1 MMRFRATLAY
11 DGRAYQGFQRQSVGI
26 PTVQATLERAIRQ
39 ITVSHDVTVIGA
51 GRTDSGVHATGQVI
65 AFDVRWDKSPD
76 VLLRGINAL
85 LPSDIALQDLDVVT
99 DDFHPRF
106 SARARR
112 YIYTI
117 IHAKQRQPL
126 WNGLAWQVSQ
136 SIDFDLMQ
144 TFAQAFL
151 GRQDFGAL
159 GHAPQG
165 DNTVREMFIS
175 EWRAQ
180 PLADQ
185 IIQYQYT
192 VEGTAFLH
200 HMVRRMVGLMV
211 NVGRG
216 WLTLD
221 EGIAVLKSCDVSR
234 VRIMAPPQ
242 GLVLAQVRYDDHE

>member
-1 MMRFRATLAY
+1 MTRFRATLAY
-11 DGRAYQGFQRQSVGI
+11 DGTAYQGFQRQADHI
-26 PTVQATLERAIRQ
+26 PTVQAELERAIRR
-39 ITVSHDVTVIGA
+39 ITVQHHVTVLGA

-65 AFDVRWDKSPD
+65 AFDVEWTKPPEA
-76 VLLRGINAL
+76 LLRGINAV
-85 LPSDIALQDLDVVT
+85 LPPDIALQDLDVVAES
-99 DDFHPRF
+99 FHPRF
-106 SARARR
+106 SAQARQ
-112 YIYTI
+112 YIYTVI
-117 IHAKQRQPL
+117 QIQQRQPL

-136 SIDFDLMQ
+136 PIDFDLMQ
-144 TFAQAFL
+144 TYAQAFL

-175 EWRAQ
+175 QWDAQ
-180 PLADQ
+180 PMANT
-185 IIQYQYT
+185 IHYHYR

-221 EGIAVLKSCDVSR
+221 EGIAILKSCDVSR

-242 GLVLAQVRYDDHE
+242 GLVLAGVRYG

>member
-1 MMRFRATLAY
+1 MMRFRGTLAY
-11 DGRAYQGFQRQSVGI
+11 DGRSYQGFQRQAVGI
-26 PTVQATLERAIRQ
+26 PTIQAELERAIRQ
-39 ITVSHDVTVIGA
+39 ITVNHEVTVVGA

-65 AFDVRWDKSPD
+65 AFDAEWDKSSA
-76 VLLRGINAL
+76 VLLRGINAV
-85 LPSDIALQDLDVVT
+85 LPSDIALQDLAVTT

-117 IHAKQRQPL
+117 IQAEQRQPL
-126 WNGLAWQVSQ
+126 WNGLAWHVSQ
-136 SIDFDLMQ
+136 PIDLDLMQ
-144 TFAQAFL
+144 TFAREFL

-175 EWRAQ
+175 EWNAQ
-180 PLADQ
+180 PTETA
-185 IIQYQYT
+185 IMRYQYT

-216 WLTLD
+216 WLSLD
-221 EGIAVLKSCDVSR
+221 EGVAVLKSCDVSR

-242 GLVLAQVRYDDHE
+242 GLVLAQVRY